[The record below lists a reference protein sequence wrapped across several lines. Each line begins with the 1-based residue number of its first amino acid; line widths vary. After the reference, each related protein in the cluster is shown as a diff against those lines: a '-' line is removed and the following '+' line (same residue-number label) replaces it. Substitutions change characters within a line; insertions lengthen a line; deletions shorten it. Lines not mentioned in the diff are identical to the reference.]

1 MHLVAVSPA
10 QMLPVQPISSVQVSP
25 TTSNITCAN
34 ALYYFRHLLSANCGT
49 LPNLG
54 DFAKNSSKKNK
65 NTILCIVQCWRSSMV
80 EPWFCKP
87 VVVGSSP
94 IASSTELNKPS
105 FGLVFLYLDVM
116 RVLLACIRVVIRI
129 AINHKRACQAS
140 IRVTIRASVRRRYK
154 ALQ

>member
-1 MHLVAVSPA
+1 MCLAAVSSA
-10 QMLPVQPISSVQVSP
+10 QMLP

-49 LPNLG
+49 LPNLS
-54 DFAKNSSKKNK
+54 DFGKNSSKKNK

-105 FGLVFLYLDVM
+105 FGLVFFV
-116 RVLLACIRVVIRI
+116 
-129 AINHKRACQAS
+129 S
-140 IRVTIRASVRRRYK
+140 
-154 ALQ
+154 

>member
-1 MHLVAVSPA
+1 MCLAAVSSA
-10 QMLPVQPISSVQVSP
+10 QMLP

-49 LPNLG
+49 LPNLS
-54 DFAKNSSKKNK
+54 DFEKNSSKKNK
-65 NTILCIVQCWRSSMV
+65 NTILCIEQCWRSSMV

-105 FGLVFLYLDVM
+105 FGLVFF
-116 RVLLACIRVVIRI
+116 CILISYDMVFCMVF
-129 AINHKRACQAS
+129 
-140 IRVTIRASVRRRYK
+140 
-154 ALQ
+154 

>member
-1 MHLVAVSPA
+1 MCLAAVSSA
-10 QMLPVQPISSVQVSP
+10 QMLP

-49 LPNLG
+49 LPNLS
-54 DFAKNSSKKNK
+54 DFEKNSSKKNK

-105 FGLVFLYLDVM
+105 FGLVFLYLDKLRHGLLYGILGYIQLTCCACALAKVTRLCHAYM
-116 RVLLACIRVVIRI
+116 LLRVWFIW
-129 AINHKRACQAS
+129 
-140 IRVTIRASVRRRYK
+140 
-154 ALQ
+154 